1 MLRDI
6 FYELLSKYEFD
17 FARTIDVVYNELPN
31 KDVVYDPVHGEITL
45 TKELIYLLN
54 FPIVER
60 LAKIKQLALTYLRFI
75 GATHTRLEHSL
86 GVAYLLTNVTNDLDD
101 NEKVLMNIAGLLHD
115 IGHSGL
121 GHALDGITGLFLGY
135 LSRLEPKFV
144 ALPPNK
150 LDMTIAAYLFK
161 YNDQLAKA
169 IDELAKIV
177 FPNTVYNGVNLN
189 EAGRFR
195 DLLLSII
202 SEEKYGYKVFC
213 QGWEPTKEVID
224 RMWYFQNLLGGKV
237 NCDRL
242 DWILRDAHHAFPRHS
257 IADRVNELR
266 NLIAQLKVDQN
277 TIGADHRD
285 LTEVERLHSDIRRE
299 LYTEV
304 YESVA
309 RAFTDAFLIRMAYS
323 VFHIL
328 SRIGEKIASPTITTR
343 VLLGYLLL
351 PDDELFSY
359 SERILDEFILE
370 NTSMLELDKNY
381 IEYILN
387 TRTLKSTIFKNIRT
401 TLSTLVHAIDKFPSE
416 DGIITVGPILV
427 GKIKYTVVVLT
438 GRWLAKN
445 PCPLAIGPFLYQGE
459 VKAILA
465 GTVSFFNSLRID
477 IQSGLEIPKLEHRI
491 RNSLREKQIRADAF
505 VLANYYFLRKLS
517 DEDLQ
522 KVLTSIDDFYR
533 ILDEKYNVTP
543 IFFMV
548 FTGDISVKYVRHVV
562 DKVTNHFSSRL
573 QNVLKSTYKKQS

>member
-1 MLRDI
+1 
-6 FYELLSKYEFD
+6 
-17 FARTIDVVYNELPN
+17 
-31 KDVVYDPVHGEITL
+31 
-45 TKELIYLLN
+45 
-54 FPIVER
+54 
-60 LAKIKQLALTYLRFI
+60 
-75 GATHTRLEHSL
+75 
-86 GVAYLLTNVTNDLDD
+86 
-101 NEKVLMNIAGLLHD
+101 
-115 IGHSGL
+115 
-121 GHALDGITGLFLGY
+121 
-135 LSRLEPKFV
+135 
-144 ALPPNK
+144 
-150 LDMTIAAYLFK
+150 
-161 YNDQLAKA
+161 
-169 IDELAKIV
+169 
-177 FPNTVYNGVNLN
+177 
-189 EAGRFR
+189 
-195 DLLLSII
+195 
-202 SEEKYGYKVFC
+202 
-213 QGWEPTKEVID
+213 
-224 RMWYFQNLLGGKV
+224 
-237 NCDRL
+237 
-242 DWILRDAHHAFPRHS
+242 
-257 IADRVNELR
+257 
-266 NLIAQLKVDQN
+266 LIAQLKVDQN

-477 IQSGLEIPKLEHRI
+477 IQSGLEVPTLEYKI
-491 RNSLREKQIRADAF
+491 RNFLRKKQIRADAF

-522 KVLTSIDDFYR
+522 KKLTSIDDFYR

-548 FTGDISVKYVRHVV
+548 FTGDISVKYVRQVV
-562 DKVTNHFSSRL
+562 DRVTDYFGRRL
-573 QNVLKSTYKKQS
+573 QNVLKATYKKQS